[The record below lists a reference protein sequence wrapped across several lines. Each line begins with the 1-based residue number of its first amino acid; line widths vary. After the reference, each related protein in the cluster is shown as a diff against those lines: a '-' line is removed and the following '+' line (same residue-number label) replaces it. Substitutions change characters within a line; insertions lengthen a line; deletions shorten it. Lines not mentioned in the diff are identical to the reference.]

1 MVEVSPKVWGK
12 IYPKDNLFINKYSY
26 ISSKTLEFLKQYI
39 TFILLRIFSSLLILF
54 FLFVNPVYS
63 ARDTDSYDGNI
74 YPIYAGNGSLVPPPS
89 TLSES
94 LKNERTSVLVFY
106 LDDSSTSKQF
116 APVVSGI
123 KLLWSSSVDLIPLSI
138 DEIDNDDQKTFRD
151 PGYYWHGK
159 IPQTVI
165 LDGKGNVL
173 LDKEGQ
179 VSFDE
184 INDAITKGTGLKKP
198 DFDLS
203 VKSFNEYNSEPSKD
217 GYNRPRGS

>member
-1 MVEVSPKVWGK
+1 
-12 IYPKDNLFINKYSY
+12 L
-26 ISSKTLEFLKQYI
+26 
-39 TFILLRIFSSLLILF
+39 ILIRIFSSLLVIF
-54 FLFVNPVYS
+54 FLSVNPVYS

-94 LKNERTSVLVFY
+94 LKNKRTSVLVFY

-123 KLLWSSSVDLIPLSI
+123 KLLWSSSIDLIPLSI
-138 DEIDNDDQKTFRD
+138 DELDNDEKKTFED
-151 PGYYWHGK
+151 PGFYWHGK

-165 LDGKGNVL
+165 IDGKGNVL

-179 VSFDE
+179 VSFDD
-184 INDAITKGTGLKKP
+184 INNAITIGTGLKKP
-198 DFDLS
+198 DFDLT
-203 VKSFNEYNSEPSKD
+203 VKSFNEYNSEPSKE
-217 GYNRPRGS
+217 GYTKPRGT

>member
-1 MVEVSPKVWGK
+1 MIP
-12 IYPKDNLFINKYSY
+12 
-26 ISSKTLEFLKQYI
+26 
-39 TFILLRIFSSLLILF
+39 LRIFSSLLIVFILS
-54 FLFVNPVYS
+54 VNPVYS

-94 LKNERTSVLVFY
+94 LKNERVSVLVFY

-138 DEIDNDDQKTFRD
+138 DELDNNDKKTFKD

-165 LDGKGNVL
+165 LDGNGNVL
-173 LDKEGQ
+173 LDQEGQ
-179 VSFDE
+179 VSFDD
-184 INDAITKGTGLKKP
+184 INNAITKGTGLQKP
-198 DFDLS
+198 DFNLT
-203 VKSFNEYNSEPSKD
+203 VKSFNEYNSEPSKE
-217 GYNRPRGS
+217 GYIRPRGS

>member
-1 MVEVSPKVWGK
+1 M
-12 IYPKDNLFINKYSY
+12 
-26 ISSKTLEFLKQYI
+26 
-39 TFILLRIFSSLLILF
+39 ILIRIFSSLLILF
-54 FLFVNPVYS
+54 ILSVNPVYS

-106 LDDSSTSKQF
+106 LDDSSTSKQY

-123 KLLWSSSVDLIPLSI
+123 KLLWSSSIDLIPLSI
-138 DEIDNDDQKTFRD
+138 DELYNDGKKSFDD
-151 PGYYWHGK
+151 PSYYWHGK

-173 LDKEGQ
+173 LDEEGQ
-179 VSFDE
+179 VSFED
-184 INDAITKGTGLKKP
+184 INNAITKATGLEKP
-198 DFDLS
+198 SFDLT
-203 VKSFNEYNSEPSKD
+203 VKSFNEYNSEPSKE
-217 GYNRPRGS
+217 GYLRPRGT

>member
-1 MVEVSPKVWGK
+1 M
-12 IYPKDNLFINKYSY
+12 ILF
-26 ISSKTLEFLKQYI
+26 
-39 TFILLRIFSSLLILF
+39 RIFSILLVLFILS
-54 FLFVNPVYS
+54 VKPVYS
-63 ARDTDSYDGNI
+63 ARDTNSYDGNI
-74 YPIYAGNGSLVPPPS
+74 FPIYAGNGSLVPPQS

-106 LDDSSTSKQF
+106 LDDSSTSKEF

-138 DEIDNDDQKTFRD
+138 DELDNDDQKTSND
-151 PGYYWHGK
+151 PGFYWNGK
-159 IPQTVI
+159 IPQVVI
-165 LDGKGNVL
+165 LDGKGNIL

-184 INDAITKGTGLKKP
+184 INNAITKGTGLKKP
-198 DFDLS
+198 DFDLT

-217 GYNRPRGS
+217 GYIRPRGT

>member
-1 MVEVSPKVWGK
+1 MIP
-12 IYPKDNLFINKYSY
+12 
-26 ISSKTLEFLKQYI
+26 
-39 TFILLRIFSSLLILF
+39 LRIFSSLLIVFILS
-54 FLFVNPVYS
+54 VNPVYS

-106 LDDSSTSKQF
+106 LDDSSASKQF

-123 KLLWSSSVDLIPLSI
+123 KLLWSSSIDLIPLSI
-138 DEIDNDDQKTFRD
+138 DELDNDEKKTFED
-151 PGYYWHGK
+151 PGFYWHGK

-165 LDGKGNVL
+165 IDGKGNVL

-179 VSFDE
+179 VSFDD
-184 INDAITKGTGLKKP
+184 INNAITIGTGLEKP
-198 DFDLS
+198 DFDLT
-203 VKSFNEYNSEPSKD
+203 VKSFNEYNSEPSKE
-217 GYNRPRGS
+217 GYTKPRGT

>member
-1 MVEVSPKVWGK
+1 M
-12 IYPKDNLFINKYSY
+12 
-26 ISSKTLEFLKQYI
+26 
-39 TFILLRIFSSLLILF
+39 ILIRIFSSLLILF
-54 FLFVNPVYS
+54 ILYVNPVSS
-63 ARDTDSYDGNI
+63 ARDTNSYDGNI
-74 YPIYAGNGSLVPPPS
+74 FPIYAGNGSLVPPQS

-106 LDDSSTSKQF
+106 LDDSSTSKEF

-138 DEIDNDDQKTFRD
+138 DEIDNDEKKTFKD

-159 IPQTVI
+159 IPQLVI

-184 INDAITKGTGLKKP
+184 INDAITKSTGLIKP
-198 DFDLS
+198 DFDLT

-217 GYNRPRGS
+217 GYTKPRGS

>member
-1 MVEVSPKVWGK
+1 M
-12 IYPKDNLFINKYSY
+12 
-26 ISSKTLEFLKQYI
+26 
-39 TFILLRIFSSLLILF
+39 LRIFSSLLILF
-54 FLFVNPVYS
+54 FLFVTPVLA

-106 LDDSSTSKQF
+106 LDDSSASKKF

-123 KLLWSSSVDLIPLSI
+123 KLLWSSSIDLIPLSI
-138 DEIDNDDQKTFRD
+138 DEIDNNDQKTSKD

-165 LDGKGNVL
+165 IDGKGNVL
-173 LDKEGQ
+173 LDEEGQ
-179 VSFDE
+179 VSFE
-184 INDAITKGTGLKKP
+184 QINDAITQATGLKKP
-198 DFDLS
+198 DFDLT

-217 GYNRPRGS
+217 GYTRPRGS

>member
-1 MVEVSPKVWGK
+1 M
-12 IYPKDNLFINKYSY
+12 ILFR
-26 ISSKTLEFLKQYI
+26 L
-39 TFILLRIFSSLLILF
+39 FSSLLILIV
-54 FLFVNPVYS
+54 LSVNPVYS
-63 ARDTDSYDGNI
+63 ARDTNSYDGNI
-74 YPIYAGNGSLVPPPS
+74 FPIYAGNGSLVPPAS

-106 LDDSSTSKQF
+106 LDDSYTSKQF

-123 KLLWSSSVDLIPLSI
+123 KLLWSSSIDLIPLSI
-138 DEIDNDDQKTFRD
+138 DELDNDDNKTFKD

-159 IPQTVI
+159 IPQIVI

-179 VSFDE
+179 VSFDD
-184 INDAITKGTGLKKP
+184 INAAITKGTGLKKP
-198 DFDLS
+198 DFDLT

-217 GYNRPRGS
+217 GYNKPRGT

>member
-1 MVEVSPKVWGK
+1 L
-12 IYPKDNLFINKYSY
+12 NLF
-26 ISSKTLEFLKQYI
+26 
-39 TFILLRIFSSLLILF
+39 RIISSLLILF
-54 FLFVNPVYS
+54 TLSVNPVYS
-63 ARDTDSYDGNI
+63 ARDTNSYDGNI
-74 YPIYAGNGSLVPPPS
+74 YPIYAGNGSLVPPQS

-106 LDDSSTSKQF
+106 LDDSATSKQF

-138 DEIDNDDQKTFRD
+138 DEIDNEDKKTFSD
-151 PGYYWHGK
+151 PGFYWHGK
-159 IPQTVI
+159 IPQLVI
-165 LDGKGNVL
+165 LDGKGNIL

-184 INDAITKGTGLKKP
+184 INDAITIGTGLEKP
-198 DFDLS
+198 DFDLT

-217 GYNRPRGS
+217 GYTKPRGS

>member
-1 MVEVSPKVWGK
+1 LTFIRIFTSLFL
-12 IYPKDNLFINKYSY
+12 LFILSV
-26 ISSKTLEFLKQYI
+26 S
-39 TFILLRIFSSLLILF
+39 
-54 FLFVNPVYS
+54 PVYS
-63 ARDTDSYDGNI
+63 ARETDSYDGNI
-74 YPIYAGNGSLVPPPS
+74 YPIYAGNGSLVPPQS

-106 LDDSSTSKQF
+106 LDDSATSKQF

-138 DEIDNDDQKTFRD
+138 DELDNDDNKTFKD
-151 PGYYWHGK
+151 PGYYWHGN

-173 LDKEGQ
+173 LDKDGQ

-184 INDAITKGTGLKKP
+184 INNAISKGTGLKKP
-198 DFDLS
+198 DFDLT

-217 GYNRPRGS
+217 GYTRPRGS

>member
-1 MVEVSPKVWGK
+1 M
-12 IYPKDNLFINKYSY
+12 
-26 ISSKTLEFLKQYI
+26 
-39 TFILLRIFSSLLILF
+39 ILLKIFSSLLITF
-54 FLFVNPVYS
+54 ILFVNPVYS
-63 ARDTDSYDGNI
+63 ARDTNSYDGNI
-74 YPIYAGNGSLVPPPS
+74 FPIYAGNGSLVPPQS
-89 TLSES
+89 TLTES
-94 LKNERTSVLVFY
+94 LKNERTSILVFY
-106 LDDSSTSKQF
+106 LDDSATSKEF

-138 DEIDNDDQKTFRD
+138 DELDNDKKTTFKD

-165 LDGKGNVL
+165 IDGKGNVL

-179 VSFDE
+179 VSFDQ
-184 INDAITKGTGLKKP
+184 INNAITKATGLKKP
-198 DFDLS
+198 DFDLT

>member
-1 MVEVSPKVWGK
+1 M
-12 IYPKDNLFINKYSY
+12 NF
-26 ISSKTLEFLKQYI
+26 
-39 TFILLRIFSSLLILF
+39 LRIFTLLLLLF
-54 FLFVNPVYS
+54 FLSVNPAYS

-74 YPIYAGNGSLVPPPS
+74 YPIYAGNGSLVPPQS
-89 TLSES
+89 TLTES

-106 LDDSSTSKQF
+106 LDDSATSKQF

-123 KLLWSSSVDLIPLSI
+123 KLLWSSSIDLIPLSI
-138 DEIDNDDQKTFRD
+138 DELDNNEKKTFKD

-165 LDGKGNVL
+165 LDGQGNVL

-184 INDAITKGTGLKKP
+184 INDAITKATGLKKP
-198 DFDLS
+198 DFDLT
-203 VKSFNEYNSEPSKD
+203 VKSFNEYNSEPSKE
-217 GYNRPRGS
+217 GYLKPRGS

>member
-1 MVEVSPKVWGK
+1 M
-12 IYPKDNLFINKYSY
+12 
-26 ISSKTLEFLKQYI
+26 
-39 TFILLRIFSSLLILF
+39 LRIFSSLLIFF

-74 YPIYAGNGSLVPPPS
+74 YPIYAGNGSLVPPQS

-123 KLLWSSSVDLIPLSI
+123 KLLWSSSIDLIPLSI
-138 DEIDNDDQKTFRD
+138 DELDNDDPKTFAD

-173 LDKEGQ
+173 LDEEGQ
-179 VSFDE
+179 VTFDQL
-184 INDAITKGTGLKKP
+184 NDAITKGTGLKKP
-198 DFDLS
+198 DFDLE
-203 VKSFNEYNSEPSKD
+203 VKSFNEYNSEPSKE
-217 GYNRPRGS
+217 GYNKPRGT

>member
-1 MVEVSPKVWGK
+1 M
-12 IYPKDNLFINKYSY
+12 
-26 ISSKTLEFLKQYI
+26 
-39 TFILLRIFSSLLILF
+39 LRIFSSLLIFF

-74 YPIYAGNGSLVPPPS
+74 YPIYAGNGSLVPPQS

-138 DEIDNDDQKTFRD
+138 DELDNDAQKTFTD

-173 LDKEGQ
+173 LDEEGQ
-179 VSFDE
+179 VTFDQL
-184 INDAITKGTGLKKP
+184 NDAITKGTGLKKP
-198 DFDLS
+198 DFDLE
-203 VKSFNEYNSEPSKD
+203 VKSFNEYNSEPSKE
-217 GYNRPRGS
+217 GYNKPRGT

>member
-1 MVEVSPKVWGK
+1 M
-12 IYPKDNLFINKYSY
+12 
-26 ISSKTLEFLKQYI
+26 
-39 TFILLRIFSSLLILF
+39 ILLKIFSLLLIIF
-54 FLFVNPVYS
+54 NISVNPVYS
-63 ARDTDSYDGNI
+63 ARDTNSYDGNI
-74 YPIYAGNGSLVPPPS
+74 FPIYAGNGSLVPPPS
-89 TLSES
+89 TLKES
-94 LKNERTSVLVFY
+94 LKNQRTSVLVFY

-138 DEIDNDDQKTFRD
+138 DEIDNDDTKTFKD

-159 IPQTVI
+159 IPQLVI

-198 DFDLS
+198 DFDLT
-203 VKSFNEYNSEPSKD
+203 VKSFNEYNSEPSKN
-217 GYNRPRGS
+217 GYTKPRGS

>member
-1 MVEVSPKVWGK
+1 M
-12 IYPKDNLFINKYSY
+12 
-26 ISSKTLEFLKQYI
+26 
-39 TFILLRIFSSLLILF
+39 LRIFSSLLILF
-54 FLFVNPVYS
+54 LIFVNPVYS

-74 YPIYAGNGSLVPPPS
+74 YPIYAGNGSLVPPQS

-138 DEIDNDDQKTFRD
+138 DELDNDEQKTYKD

-173 LDKEGQ
+173 LDEEGQ
-179 VSFDE
+179 VSFDKL
-184 INDAITKGTGLKKP
+184 NDAITKATGLKKP
-198 DFDLS
+198 DFDLE
-203 VKSFNEYNSEPSKD
+203 VKSFNEYNSEPSKE
-217 GYNRPRGS
+217 GYNKPRGT

>member
-1 MVEVSPKVWGK
+1 M
-12 IYPKDNLFINKYSY
+12 
-26 ISSKTLEFLKQYI
+26 
-39 TFILLRIFSSLLILF
+39 ILLRIFSTLILLL
-54 FLFVNPVYS
+54 FLSVNPVYS

-94 LKNERTSVLVFY
+94 LKNERTSVLIFY
-106 LDDSSTSKQF
+106 LDDSATSKQF

-123 KLLWSSSVDLIPLSI
+123 KLLWSSAVDLIPLSI
-138 DEIDNDDQKTFRD
+138 DELDNDEMKTSED
-151 PGYYWHGK
+151 PGFYWHGK

-173 LDKEGQ
+173 LDQEGQ
-179 VSFDE
+179 VSFDD

-198 DFDLS
+198 DFDLT
-203 VKSFNEYNSEPSKD
+203 VKSFNEYNSEPSKE
-217 GYNRPRGS
+217 GYTKPRGT